1 METSA
6 WFQIEETQYEKITK
20 RDFRMMFTF
29 IIMYYFDGH
38 FIEIIVL
45 VECMAF
51 VTK

>member
-1 METSA
+1 
-6 WFQIEETQYEKITK
+6 
-20 RDFRMMFTF
+20 MMFTV

-45 VECMAF
+45 VGWMAF